1 MDPNEWMKEFLQ
13 EDSDEKTAAP
23 AEQPAQAT
31 PPQAPTAPAPAAP
44 TPAAP
49 TPAAPAPAAP
59 VAAAPGSKDA
69 PLGSIEAVAD
79 KWSAQVILKLP
90 NPESF
95 TMNDL
100 LAALVFC
107 RGSDLHLNIGVP
119 PIFRIDGGLLKTTL
133 CEMTPAMNERLIK
146 VILNDQQRQILQQER
161 QLDMAYALPK
171 VGRFRVNCF
180 YTRKGLCAVLRA
192 IPLKIKSLEEL
203 GMLEVLKDIIEHPNG
218 MVLVTGP
225 TGSGKTTTLAAI
237 VDYINQ
243 SKKHH
248 IITIEDPVEFEHVSN
263 NSLISQRQVG
273 VDTDS
278 FAAALRAALRE
289 DPDII
294 LVGELRDI
302 KTIRLAITASETGH
316 LVLGTLHTN
325 NATKTVERII
335 DIFPQEQQNQIRMQ
349 LADSIRAILAQR
361 LVPIASGIGRV
372 AALEIMVGVSAVKN
386 LIREKKTHQL
396 YSIISTQRDAGMITL
411 DQSLIKLYQEGQIK
425 LESAKELF
433 EYPKEAIEK
442 MQKMGLKVE

>member
-44 TPAAP
+44 TPAAPTPAAPAPAAPAAPSPFIQQPAAPTPVAP

-294 LVGELRDI
+294 LVGHQDHQAGHHSFRNRSPGAGHAEHQQRHQD
-302 KTIRLAITASETGH
+302 RGENHRYFPPGTAEPDTHAAGGFHPGYSRTAARTDSFRYRAGGGTGNH
-316 LVLGTLHTN
+316 GGG
-325 NATKTVERII
+325 
-335 DIFPQEQQNQIRMQ
+335 
-349 LADSIRAILAQR
+349 QR
-361 LVPIASGIGRV
+361 
-372 AALEIMVGVSAVKN
+372 
-386 LIREKKTHQL
+386 REKPDPVEENPPALLHH
-396 YSIISTQRDAGMITL
+396 L
-411 DQSLIKLYQEGQIK
+411 DP
-425 LESAKELF
+425 A
-433 EYPKEAIEK
+433 
-442 MQKMGLKVE
+442 